1 MVRPPDGGGELE
13 DGVPCSAQEPLRGV
27 GVQRQELA
35 LAGLKR
41 ARVQQ
46 ERAGERELPDV
57 VQLGR
62 APEAPGRVGAPAEE
76 ERQPPGEGRD
86 PAPVRGV
93 GVGGPRERRGPV
105 EPRVR
110 VGRTHEFAVDAEEAL
125 AQACERQ
132 GDAAGR
138 AERAAE
144 EDHGSCMPG
153 VAPVPAAGVR
163 GISPCR
169 VIPRTGRPETP
180 RRMTAPDL
188 PALLSPAEEEIRVVL
203 RALFGRLLGLDAERY
218 SPLYVGPL
226 RRAEPVRRA
235 LEDAAASHGTPV
247 AGADALWDAALPGA
261 VGLVPL
267 RAAAQVLRDDSRR
280 RWVVVGDVDPD
291 RLPPEFLA
299 RLDEVGLIYD
309 TRQVPAPPASPSPLG
324 AAIAERAGTGSWVL
338 RVAADP
344 EAVPAVAA
352 EAAVRL
358 RLLGYAVGAVWEAGP
373 GPGPDAAPFPPGPR
387 PALVAHLGTALS
399 PHADV
404 VLARRARE
412 RGAALVL
419 VGTAGVVG
427 AADPAD
433 GSAALVH
440 ATPEPVPDA
449 VRAAS
454 WPPAREVL
462 TGAPESGAE
471 RELISRV
478 DARDRALGPI
488 VRSAASWERPGFLL
502 VFTPECFGWIAV
514 DGGEALVRGA
524 WRVGDPP
531 GAADVG
537 AVLSRIRAMS
547 LWEGLNALFVAAT
560 DPLPPESRGVA
571 VLVDTV
577 DLDVRRTLE
586 EATAGRV
593 AAGSLAAELPPI
605 PPSRVAR
612 ELLWWGQAKAAHEL
626 LEAAERACP
635 WGVDEELLLGYLS
648 AERDPREAVARLQHA
663 AHRLSDDFAGGR
675 WSQHVDATLAA
686 LLLDV
691 RAHPA
696 RARHAWG
703 VVERWIESQGEGW
716 VGTPRR
722 AAVVYELAARAGEIG
737 EAARF
742 RDAVLRLS
750 RPGDALP
757 AWVEGHDP
765 LHLHQTVA

>member
-1 MVRPPDGGGELE
+1 MHAGGGTR
-13 DGVPCSAQEPLRGV
+13 PRG
-27 GVQRQELA
+27 R
-35 LAGLKR
+35 
-41 ARVQQ
+41 
-46 ERAGERELPDV
+46 RAGYQSVPRDTPYK
-57 VQLGR
+57 
-62 APEAPGRVGAPAEE
+62 
-76 ERQPPGEGRD
+76 PPGD
-86 PAPVRGV
+86 
-93 GVGGPRERRGPV
+93 
-105 EPRVR
+105 
-110 VGRTHEFAVDAEEAL
+110 
-125 AQACERQ
+125 
-132 GDAAGR
+132 
-138 AERAAE
+138 
-144 EDHGSCMPG
+144 
-153 VAPVPAAGVR
+153 
-163 GISPCR
+163 
-169 VIPRTGRPETP
+169 TP
-180 RRMTAPDL
+180 RRMSAPDP

-235 LEDAAASHGTPV
+235 LEDAAASHGIRV
-247 AGADALWDAALPGA
+247 VGADALWDAVPPGA

-267 RAAAQVLRDDSRR
+267 RAAAQVLADASRR

-309 TRQVPAPPASPSPLG
+309 TRQVPAPPGSPSPL
-324 AAIAERAGTGSWVL
+324 AVAITERAAAGGWWVL
-338 RVAADP
+338 RVAAEP
-344 EAVPAVAA
+344 EAVPVVAA

-358 RLLGYAVGAVWEAGP
+358 RLLGYAAGAVWEAGP
-373 GPGPDAAPFPPGPR
+373 GPGPDDAPFPPGPR
-387 PALVAHLGTALS
+387 PALVAHLGAALS
-399 PHADV
+399 PHAAA
-404 VLARRARE
+404 VLARSARE

-419 VGTAGVVG
+419 VGTPAVVG
-427 AADPAD
+427 AADSVD
-433 GSAALVH
+433 GSPPLVRG
-440 ATPEPVPDA
+440 TPEPVPDA
-449 VRAAS
+449 VRSAS

-478 DARDRALGPI
+478 DARDRALGLI
-488 VRSAASWERPGFLL
+488 VRSAASWERAGFLL
-502 VFTPECFGWIAV
+502 VFTPERFGWIAV

-524 WRVGDPP
+524 WRLGDPP

-537 AVLSRIRAMS
+537 AALARIRAMS
-547 LWEGLNALFVAAT
+547 LWEGIHALFVAAT
-560 DPLPPESRGVA
+560 DPLPQESRGVA

-586 EATAGRV
+586 EAAAGRV
-593 AAGSLAAELPPI
+593 AAGSLAAELPPV

-612 ELLWWGQAKAAHEL
+612 ELLWWGQAKAAYEF
-626 LEAAERACP
+626 LEAAERASP

-648 AERDPREAVARLQHA
+648 AERDPREAAARLQHA

-722 AAVVYELAARAGEIG
+722 AAVVYELAARAGAIG

-750 RPGDALP
+750 LPGDALP
-757 AWVEGHDP
+757 AWVEDHDP
-765 LHLHQTVA
+765 LHLLQTVA

>member
-1 MVRPPDGGGELE
+1 M
-13 DGVPCSAQEPLRGV
+13 SA
-27 GVQRQELA
+27 A
-35 LAGLKR
+35 
-41 ARVQQ
+41 
-46 ERAGERELPDV
+46 
-57 VQLGR
+57 
-62 APEAPGRVGAPAEE
+62 
-76 ERQPPGEGRD
+76 D
-86 PAPVRGV
+86 P
-93 GVGGPRERRGPV
+93 
-105 EPRVR
+105 
-110 VGRTHEFAVDAEEAL
+110 
-125 AQACERQ
+125 
-132 GDAAGR
+132 
-138 AERAAE
+138 
-144 EDHGSCMPG
+144 
-153 VAPVPAAGVR
+153 
-163 GISPCR
+163 
-169 VIPRTGRPETP
+169 
-180 RRMTAPDL
+180 

-235 LEDAAASHGTPV
+235 LEDAVATHGIPI
-247 AGADALWDAALPGA
+247 AGADALWDAASPDA

-267 RAAAQVLRDDSRR
+267 RAAAQVLRDTSRR

-309 TRQVPAPPASPSPLG
+309 TRQIPAPPASPSPLG
-324 AAIAERAGTGSWVL
+324 AAIAAHAATGGSWVL
-338 RVAADP
+338 RVAAEPD
-344 EAVPAVAA
+344 AVPVVAA

-358 RLLGYAVGAVWEAGP
+358 RLLGYAAGAAWEVDPGSGP
-373 GPGPDAAPFPPGPR
+373 ADAPFPSGPC
-387 PALVAHLGTALS
+387 PALVAHLGAALS
-399 PHADV
+399 PAAAA
-404 VLARRARE
+404 VLAGRVRE

-419 VGTAGVVG
+419 VGSPAVVG
-427 AADPAD
+427 TAEPAE
-433 GSAALVH
+433 GSAAVVR

-449 VRAAS
+449 VRRAL

-478 DARDRALGPI
+478 DARDRALGHI
-488 VRSAASWERPGFLL
+488 VRSAASWERAGFLL
-502 VFTPECFGWIAV
+502 VFTSERFGWIAV
-514 DGGEALVRGA
+514 DGGEAQVRGA
-524 WRVGDPP
+524 WRLGDPP
-531 GAADVG
+531 GAADVR
-537 AVLSRIRAMS
+537 AALARIRAMG
-547 LWEGLNALFVAAT
+547 LWEGIHALFVAAT
-560 DPLPPESRGVA
+560 DPLPPDSRGAA

-586 EATAGRV
+586 EAAAGRV
-593 AAGSLAAELPPI
+593 PAGSLAAELPPV
-605 PPSRVAR
+605 PPSRIAR
-612 ELLWWGQAKAAHEL
+612 ELLWWGQSKAAHEL
-626 LEAAERACP
+626 LEAAERASP

-648 AERDPREAVARLQHA
+648 AERDPREAAARLQHA

-722 AAVVYELAARAGEIG
+722 AAVVYELAARAGARG

-765 LHLHQTVA
+765 LHLLQAVA

>member
-1 MVRPPDGGGELE
+1 M
-13 DGVPCSAQEPLRGV
+13 S
-27 GVQRQELA
+27 
-35 LAGLKR
+35 
-41 ARVQQ
+41 
-46 ERAGERELPDV
+46 
-57 VQLGR
+57 
-62 APEAPGRVGAPAEE
+62 
-76 ERQPPGEGRD
+76 
-86 PAPVRGV
+86 
-93 GVGGPRERRGPV
+93 
-105 EPRVR
+105 
-110 VGRTHEFAVDAEEAL
+110 
-125 AQACERQ
+125 
-132 GDAAGR
+132 
-138 AERAAE
+138 
-144 EDHGSCMPG
+144 
-153 VAPVPAAGVR
+153 
-163 GISPCR
+163 
-169 VIPRTGRPETP
+169 
-180 RRMTAPDL
+180 APDT

-235 LEDAAASHGTPV
+235 LEDAAASHGIRV
-247 AGADALWDAALPGA
+247 AGADALWDAAPAGA

-267 RAAAQVLRDDSRR
+267 RAAAQVLRDTSRR

-324 AAIAERAGTGSWVL
+324 AAIAERAAAGGSWVL
-338 RVAADP
+338 RVAAEP
-344 EAVPAVAA
+344 EAVPVVAA

-358 RLLGYAVGAVWEAGP
+358 RLLGFAAGAVWEAGP
-373 GPGPDAAPFPPGPR
+373 AAPDDAPFPPGQR
-387 PALVAHLGTALS
+387 PALVAHLDAALS
-399 PHADV
+399 PAAV
-404 VLARRARE
+404 SVLAGRARE

-419 VGTAGVVG
+419 VGSPATVC
-427 AADPAD
+427 AAETGD
-433 GSAALVH
+433 GSAALVR

-449 VRAAS
+449 VRRAS

-462 TGAPESGAE
+462 TGAPERGAE

-478 DARDRALGPI
+478 DARDRALGLI
-488 VRSAASWERPGFLL
+488 VRSAASWERAGFLL
-502 VFTPECFGWIAV
+502 VFTPERFGWIAV

-524 WRVGDPP
+524 WHLGDPT

-537 AVLSRIRAMS
+537 AALARIRAMS
-547 LWEGLNALFVAAT
+547 LWEGIHALFVAAT
-560 DPLPPESRGVA
+560 DPLPPESRRAA

-586 EATAGRV
+586 EAAAGRV
-593 AAGSLAAELPPI
+593 PAGSLAAELPPV

-612 ELLWWGQAKAAHEL
+612 ELLWWGQARAAHEL
-626 LEAAERACP
+626 LEAAERASA
-635 WGVDEELLLGYLS
+635 WGVEEELLLGYLS
-648 AERDPREAVARLQHA
+648 AERDPREAAARLQHA

-765 LHLHQTVA
+765 LHLLETVA